1 MGLKCSR
8 RVLQVMS
15 NKTTTFPS
23 AALEVVKCQA
33 VVFSRIRKETEV
45 KEWQMLSG
53 NCSQCLSPHKNLEL
67 VSKCN
72 Q

>member
-1 MGLKCSR
+1 
-8 RVLQVMS
+8 MS

-23 AALEVVKCQA
+23 AALEVMKCQA
-33 VVFSRIRKETEV
+33 GVFSRIQKETEV
-45 KEWQMLSG
+45 KGLQMLSDY
-53 NCSQCLSPHKNLEL
+53 CSQCLSHTHKNLEL

>member
-15 NKTTTFPS
+15 NKKTTFPS

-33 VVFSRIRKETEV
+33 VDFSRTQKETEV
-45 KEWQMLSG
+45 
-53 NCSQCLSPHKNLEL
+53 
-67 VSKCN
+67 
-72 Q
+72 

>member
-1 MGLKCSR
+1 M
-8 RVLQVMS
+8 MS

-33 VVFSRIRKETEV
+33 AVFSRIQKETEV
-45 KEWQMLSG
+45 KELQMLSHY
-53 NCSQCLSPHKNLEL
+53 CSQCLSPHKNLEL

>member
-1 MGLKCSR
+1 M
-8 RVLQVMS
+8 MS

-33 VVFSRIRKETEV
+33 VVFSGIQKETEV
-45 KEWQMLSG
+45 KELQMLTHY
-53 NCSQCLSPHKNLEL
+53 CSQCLSPHKNLEL